1 MNRAILC
8 VLGVGLL
15 SGVTNAGA
23 VTLSVTVVGSLQTE
37 LGCGGDWDPTCAATH
52 LVLDANDNVWQGVF
66 AIPVGSWEYKAALN
80 DSWDENYGANATQNG
95 ANIPLG
101 LGAQTSVKFYYDD
114 VSHWITD
121 NINSLIA
128 VVAGSFQS
136 ELGCSGDWDP
146 SCLRSWL
153 QDVDDDGIYSFAALL
168 PAGSY
173 EAKVA
178 INELWDLNYGIGG
191 VQNGANIAFSSD
203 GTSSTVF
210 QFCSASNVL
219 AINGPC
225 AASVPEPAT
234 LALLG
239 LGLAGIGAIRRKK
252 LAA

>member
-1 MNRAILC
+1 MNRAILWMS
-8 VLGVGLL
+8 GIGLL
-15 SGVTNAGA
+15 ASASNVNAVPSA
-23 VTLSVTVVGSLQTE
+23 VTVAGSMQSELSCS
-37 LGCGGDWDPTCAATH
+37 GDWDPACTVTQ
-52 LVLDANDNVWQGVF
+52 LVLDGNDGVWQGVF
-66 AIPVGSWEYKAALN
+66 SIPAGSWEYKAALDN
-80 DSWDENYGANATQNG
+80 SWTVNYGANATQNG
-95 ANIPLG
+95 ANIALSLG
-101 LGAQTSVKFYYDD
+101 TAASVKFYYDD

-121 NINSLIA
+121 SINSLIA

-178 INELWDLNYGIGG
+178 INESWDVNYGAGG
-191 VQNGANIAFSSD
+191 VQNGPNIPFSSS
-203 GTSSTVF
+203 GTSPTVF
-210 QFCSASNVL
+210 QFCSATNLL

-225 AASVPEPAT
+225 AEDVPEPGS

-239 LGLAGIGAIRRKK
+239 LGLAGLGAIRRRD